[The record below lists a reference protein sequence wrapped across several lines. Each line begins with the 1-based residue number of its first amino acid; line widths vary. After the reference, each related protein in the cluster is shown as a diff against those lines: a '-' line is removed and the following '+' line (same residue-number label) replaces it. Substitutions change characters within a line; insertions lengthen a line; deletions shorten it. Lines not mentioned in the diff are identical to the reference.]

1 MHLADLA
8 PAMLKLLDA
17 TVSDLKVPNISSSIA
32 NAEDLSFAGDASY
45 DAITFSLGLQLV
57 KDTAK

>member
-1 MHLADLA
+1 
-8 PAMLKLLDA
+8 MLKVLDA
-17 TVSDLKVPNISSSIA
+17 SATDLKISNISSSVVDA
-32 NAEDLSFAGDASY
+32 KDLAFAGNASY

>member
-1 MHLADLA
+1 
-8 PAMLKLLDA
+8 MLKLLDA
-17 TVSDLKVPNISSSIA
+17 TVNDLKVPNVSSSTA
-32 NAEDLSFAGDASY
+32 NADNLSFAGDASY